1 MELND
6 NSHLTKQ
13 NMKKLETSLKDSNVI
28 VLLHARWCGWCLKFR
43 PEWDKFVNQHKN
55 NENLLVVEVES
66 DQLERLNKSVRDKLV
81 ENESIGFPSIFLFKN
96 GNKYKYEGERT
107 SSALTSHLKEILP
120 ATKKEAG
127 SVKSVRRRKTKS
139 AQKGGETDV
148 GYRLEASLLNVIK
161 DFFNQ
166 KHQSKKLI

>member
-13 NMKKLETSLKDSNVI
+13 NMKKLETSLNGNNVI
-28 VLLHARWCGWCLKFR
+28 ILLHAKWCGWCQQFR
-43 PEWDKFVNQHKN
+43 PEWNKFVNQHKN

-81 ENESIGFPSIFLFKN
+81 KNENIGFPTIFLFKN
-96 GNKYKYEGERT
+96 GSKYKYEGERT
-107 SSALTSHLKEILP
+107 SSALANHLKDIIP
-120 ATKKEAG
+120 AMKKRT
-127 SVKSVRRRKTKS
+127 VKPVVPKKTKS
-139 AQKGGETDV
+139 AQKGGEIDV
-148 GYRLEASLLNVIK
+148 GHRLEASLLNVIK

-166 KHQSKKLI
+166 KHKTRKLI